1 MVNQEEINQAA
12 NAGSPGGTT
21 IRLSIG
27 SMSPVFFTDPVCK
40 MQVSKDTA
48 ADKLTYN
55 DKNYYFCNVLCA
67 VKFSRAPQLYVA
79 GPDKQEAVAEQCGE
93 STDDQ
98 GASGYTCPMHPE
110 IVTDRQMPCPLC
122 GMALD
127 PLEPQLSNE
136 PDHEYVDM
144 LRRFKLSLAFT
155 LPVAFIGMQDMFGS
169 PLQFIGS
176 NNLDYLLFALATP
189 VVTWLGAPFFVR
201 FASSIKSRSPNMF
214 TLIGSGVGIAYL
226 YSLAV
231 TFVPALRS
239 QIGNHNDHTATYFEP
254 AAVITTLALLGQV
267 LELKAR
273 QATSSALQSLMTL
286 TPSRAHFIKLDEQ
299 EVDIDASKLASGDRV
314 RVKPGETIPA
324 DGIVLSG
331 NTTVDESM
339 LTGESMPAGKSTDS
353 TVIGGT
359 INQSGS
365 IIMQVGQVGKNTIL
379 AQIIKLVA
387 QAQRSRAPVQQ
398 IVDQVAAYF
407 MPLVLLVSVLSFAYW
422 SFAAPQHDI
431 SLALLSAI
439 SVLIIACPCALGLAT
454 PMSITVAMGRAARLG
469 ILIKDAATLEQLAKV
484 DTVVIDKTGT
494 LTSGQLQLVKIIS
507 LDDTYSQGKI
517 LQLAA
522 SLEQSSE
529 HPLAKAIVNAHKL
542 QTEKLQTETPQNDA
556 LSLLPISDFCN
567 HAGSG
572 VTGTIAGQKIKVGNL
587 LYITGLSD
595 DLAKDLHLKQAYNQI
610 AQASLTP
617 VVVALDER
625 AVGVLGLGDTIKPT
639 STDAVS
645 HLKAQGLDVH
655 LLTGDD
661 EQIARNIAQSA
672 GIVTVKA
679 NVSPAQKHS
688 YIESLIASGKK
699 VAMVGDG
706 INDAPALARAQV
718 GIAMG
723 TGTNIAME
731 AAGIVILSGDLH
743 GISTARAMSLAMR
756 QNIKQNLALAFG
768 YNIMAVPIAA
778 GVLYPWTGML
788 LSPMLA
794 SLAMALSSV
803 SVIGNALRLNNTRLQ
818 SHS

>member
-1 MVNQEEINQAA
+1 MVSQDEINQAA
-12 NAGSPGGTT
+12 SAGSPSGST

-27 SMSPVFFTDPVCK
+27 SMSSVFFTDPVCK
-40 MQVSKDTA
+40 MQVAKDTA
-48 ADKLTYN
+48 ADKLTYK

-67 VKFSRAPQLYVA
+67 VKFTRAPHLYVA
-79 GPDKQEAVAEQCGE
+79 GQAQTAESVTAMDCGSAA
-93 STDDQ
+93 STEDE

-110 IVTDRQMPCPLC
+110 IVTDKQMPCPLC

-127 PLEPQLSNE
+127 PLEPKLTSE

-155 LPVAFIGMQDMFGS
+155 VPVAFVGMQDMFGS
-169 PLQFIGS
+169 PLAFLGS
-176 NNLDYLLFALATP
+176 QNIDYLLFALATP

-201 FASSIKSRSPNMF
+201 FAGSIKSRSPNMF
-214 TLIGSGVGIAYL
+214 TLIGAGVGIAYL

-231 TFVPALRS
+231 TFVPGLLC
-239 QIGNHNDHTATYFEP
+239 QPGGHHDHTATYFEP

-267 LELKAR
+267 LELRAR
-273 QATSSALQSLMTL
+273 QATSSALHALITL
-286 TPSRAHFIKLDEQ
+286 TPATAHFIKLDEQ
-299 EVDIDASKLASGDRV
+299 DVDIDASKLASGDRL
-314 RVKPGETIPA
+314 RVKPGESIPA
-324 DGIVLSG
+324 DGVVLGGS
-331 NTTVDESM
+331 TTVDESM
-339 LTGESMPAGKSTDS
+339 LTGESMPSNKAEGSTI
-353 TVIGGT
+353 IGGT

-365 IIMQVGQVGKNTIL
+365 IIMRVGQVGKNTIL
-379 AQIIKLVA
+379 SQIIKLVA

-398 IVDQVAAYF
+398 TVDKVAAYF
-407 MPLVLLVSVLSFAYW
+407 MPLVLLASILSFAYW
-422 SFAAPQHDI
+422 AFAAPQHDI
-431 SLALLSAI
+431 NLALLSAI

-469 ILIKDAATLEQLAKV
+469 ILIKDAATLEQLSKV

-494 LTSGQLQLVKIIS
+494 LTRGQLTLAKIIS
-507 LDDTYSQGKI
+507 LDAAYGDDKV

-529 HPLAKAIVNAHKL
+529 HPLAKAIVSAYKL
-542 QTEKLQTETPQNDA
+542 QAETSQRADLP
-556 LSLLPISDFCN
+556 LLPIADFCN
-567 HAGSG
+567 EAGSG
-572 VTGTIAGQKIKVGNL
+572 VCGTIEGQKIKAGNL
-587 LYITGLSD
+587 LYITGSRADLPSD
-595 DLAKDLHLKQAYNQI
+595 SNLKQAYNQI
-610 AQASLTP
+610 SESGYTP
-617 VVVALDER
+617 VVVALQDK
-625 AVGVLGLGDTIKPT
+625 AIAVLGLGDTLKPT

-645 HLKAQGLDVH
+645 HLKAQGLDIH

-661 EQIARNIAQSA
+661 QQIARGIAQSA
-672 GIVTVKA
+672 GIATVRA
-679 NVSPAQKHS
+679 NVTPAQKHS
-688 YIESLIASGKK
+688 YIESLIASGKI

-743 GISTARAMSLAMR
+743 GISTARALSLAMR
-756 QNIKQNLALAFG
+756 QNIKQNLTLAFG
-768 YNIMAVPIAA
+768 YNILAIPIAA
-778 GVLYPWTGML
+778 GLLYPWTGML

-803 SVIGNALRLNNTRLQ
+803 SVIGNALRLNGSNLKA
-818 SHS
+818 HS